1 MAFEALAC
9 VFFLSL
15 WLCVVWFDLPSIGHL
30 FGLAAI
36 AFGVSV
42 IRDLVATARL
52 MEKKRVEPM
61 GVDSLAD
68 LTNPYRV
75 SSIAKTASSDVD
87 LPRTGGSGQN

>member
-1 MAFEALAC
+1 MRINRLMAFEALAC

-30 FGLAAI
+30 LGLAAI

-52 MEKKRVEPM
+52 MEKNGLSQWESIH
-61 GVDSLAD
+61 SL
-68 LTNPYRV
+68 T
-75 SSIAKTASSDVD
+75 
-87 LPRTGGSGQN
+87 